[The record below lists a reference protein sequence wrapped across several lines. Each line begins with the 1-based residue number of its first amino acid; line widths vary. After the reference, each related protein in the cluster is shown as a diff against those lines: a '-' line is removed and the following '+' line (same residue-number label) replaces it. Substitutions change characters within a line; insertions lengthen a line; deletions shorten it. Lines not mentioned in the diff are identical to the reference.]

1 MTMILRTVFLL
12 CLSLSAM
19 AATDLYQFETP
30 VQEQRFRVLLDELR
44 CPKCQN
50 QSLADSDAGI
60 AQDMRVRVESMIKE
74 GKSDEEIVDYFVS
87 RYGDFVSYRPPVT
100 PTTSILWLAPL
111 LLLGS
116 GAVVIVLLLRRAS
129 ARVDDND
136 AADESDVNQGETGND
151 VDCDCAGSATG
162 PGCLVMAVVAA
173 RSPQGGQGDA
183 GCHWHSPDHAGASR
197 RRVWSGWLQ

>member
-1 MTMILRTVFLL
+1 
-12 CLSLSAM
+12 
-19 AATDLYQFETP
+19 
-30 VQEQRFRVLLDELR
+30 
-44 CPKCQN
+44 
-50 QSLADSDAGI
+50 
-60 AQDMRVRVESMIKE
+60 MIKE

-136 AADESDVNQGETGND
+136 AADDSDVNQG
-151 VDCDCAGSATG
+151 
-162 PGCLVMAVVAA
+162 
-173 RSPQGGQGDA
+173 GD
-183 GCHWHSPDHAGASR
+183 R
-197 RRVWSGWLQ
+197 

>member
-1 MTMILRTVFLL
+1 MRKILRIAFLL
-12 CLSLSAM
+12 CVSLSAM
-19 AATDLYQFETP
+19 AATDIYQFDTP
-30 VQEQRFRVLLDELR
+30 EQEQRFRILLDELR

-60 AQDMRVRVESMIKE
+60 AQDMRARVETMIKE
-74 GKSDEEIVDYFVS
+74 GKSNDEIVDYFVA

-129 ARVDDND
+129 ARVD
-136 AADESDVNQGETGND
+136 ASDDSDINQG
-151 VDCDCAGSATG
+151 
-162 PGCLVMAVVAA
+162 
-173 RSPQGGQGDA
+173 GD
-183 GCHWHSPDHAGASR
+183 R
-197 RRVWSGWLQ
+197 

>member
-136 AADESDVNQGETGND
+136 AADESDVNQG
-151 VDCDCAGSATG
+151 
-162 PGCLVMAVVAA
+162 
-173 RSPQGGQGDA
+173 GD
-183 GCHWHSPDHAGASR
+183 R
-197 RRVWSGWLQ
+197 

>member
-30 VQEQRFRVLLDELR
+30 EQEQRFRVLLDELR

-136 AADESDVNQGETGND
+136 AAHDSDVNQG
-151 VDCDCAGSATG
+151 
-162 PGCLVMAVVAA
+162 
-173 RSPQGGQGDA
+173 GD
-183 GCHWHSPDHAGASR
+183 R
-197 RRVWSGWLQ
+197 

>member
-19 AATDLYQFETP
+19 AATDLYEFETP
-30 VQEQRFRVLLDELR
+30 EQEQRFRVLLDELR

-136 AADESDVNQGETGND
+136 AADESDANQG
-151 VDCDCAGSATG
+151 
-162 PGCLVMAVVAA
+162 
-173 RSPQGGQGDA
+173 GD
-183 GCHWHSPDHAGASR
+183 R
-197 RRVWSGWLQ
+197 

>member
-1 MTMILRTVFLL
+1 MRKILRIAFLL
-12 CLSLSAM
+12 CVSLSAM
-19 AATDLYQFETP
+19 AATDIYQFDTP
-30 VQEQRFRVLLDELR
+30 EQEQRFRILLDELR

-60 AQDMRVRVESMIKE
+60 AQDMRARVETMIKE
-74 GKSDEEIVDYFVS
+74 GKSNDEIVDYFVA

-129 ARVDDND
+129 ARVDASD
-136 AADESDVNQGETGND
+136 ASDDSDINQG
-151 VDCDCAGSATG
+151 
-162 PGCLVMAVVAA
+162 
-173 RSPQGGQGDA
+173 GD
-183 GCHWHSPDHAGASR
+183 R
-197 RRVWSGWLQ
+197 

>member
-12 CLSLSAM
+12 CISLSAI
-19 AATDLYQFETP
+19 AATDIYQFDTP
-30 VQEQRFRVLLDELR
+30 EQEQRFRVLLDELR

-60 AQDMRVRVESMIKE
+60 AQDMRARVEIMIKE
-74 GKSDEEIVDYFVS
+74 GKSNDEIVDYFVA

-129 ARVDDND
+129 ARVDDS
-136 AADESDVNQGETGND
+136 DESDESDESDDSDINQG
-151 VDCDCAGSATG
+151 
-162 PGCLVMAVVAA
+162 
-173 RSPQGGQGDA
+173 GD
-183 GCHWHSPDHAGASR
+183 R
-197 RRVWSGWLQ
+197 

>member
-1 MTMILRTVFLL
+1 MTRMLRIVFLL
-12 CLSLSAM
+12 GISLSAM
-19 AATDLYQFETP
+19 AATDIYQFETP
-30 VQEQRFRVLLDELR
+30 EQEQRFRVLLDELR

-60 AQDMRVRVESMIKE
+60 AQDMRARVEIMIKE

-116 GAVVIVLLLRRAS
+116 GAVIIVLLLRRAS
-129 ARVDDND
+129 ARVDDSD
-136 AADESDVNQGETGND
+136 EGGEESDMNQ
-151 VDCDCAGSATG
+151 
-162 PGCLVMAVVAA
+162 
-173 RSPQGGQGDA
+173 RGD
-183 GCHWHSPDHAGASR
+183 R
-197 RRVWSGWLQ
+197 